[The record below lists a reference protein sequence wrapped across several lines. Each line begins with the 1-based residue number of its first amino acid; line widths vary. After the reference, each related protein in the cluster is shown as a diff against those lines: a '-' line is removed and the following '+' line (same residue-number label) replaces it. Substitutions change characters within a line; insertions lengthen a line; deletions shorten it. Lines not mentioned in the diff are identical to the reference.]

1 MAKAKKMAGLTSSA
15 SDKDIKKFIQ
25 ALNRKISSYKPNDSK
40 FIGPRTEYDIDA
52 SNAIYENFVNKVEAI
67 THFNKWNKGGNGYTE
82 VGIDLK
88 EGKNGYYLPQT
99 KESIEYIRDTLKT
112 QEAAA
117 EKQKQKD
124 PNYVPGKNITESL
137 AALPTMN
144 EKLDTIADQLID
156 PNRDNLTTPVVV
168 DPKTL
173 PTKKEQ
179 RLAAQQNRAAAYAEM
194 QARAMETY
202 DTTFEDD
209 IDALYEDKQANQ
221 DLIDRLKT
229 EKWDSSDLMEEVHMR
244 SLGIDTYGF

>member
-15 SDKDIKKFIQ
+15 SDKEIKQFIQ
-25 ALNRKISSYKPNDSK
+25 ALNRKISSYKPQDSK

-52 SNAIYENFVNKVEAI
+52 SNAIYENFVGRVEAI

-99 KESIEYIRDTLKT
+99 KETVDYIRDTLKT

-117 EKQKQKD
+117 ERQKQKD

-144 EKLDTIADQLID
+144 EKLDTITEQLID
-156 PNRDNLTTPVVV
+156 PDRDNLTSVVLV

-179 RLAAQQNRAAAYAEM
+179 RLAAQQNRAAAYAEL
-194 QARAMETY
+194 QARAVEKF
-202 DTTFEDD
+202 DTSFEED

-221 DLIDRLKT
+221 DLIDKLKT
-229 EKWDSSDLMEEVHMR
+229 EKWDASDLMEEVHMR
-244 SLGIDTYGF
+244 ALGIDVYGF